1 MYSQAPVLARAL
13 KTNPDPIGHTNP
25 LRIKSPTLK
34 TELKKEQDTILYAV
48 WLCICEENIQDLKF
62 ILCKEEMLQKVE
74 KMDSKFLGTK
84 ISDFFFMLSIIIKNL
99 LIM

>member
-84 ISDFFFMLSIIIKNL
+84 ISDFFFMPSIIIKNL